1 MGIQS
6 VLGQGLICPALLQVT
21 GSGSAVCWETDTSVQ
36 GILTVVF
43 LPLNVLICVSFG
55 LSAETY
61 PYLDTYTNN
70 VDRFLT
76 VLEGVSGLMWR
87 GFREFGGL
95 IFFSENDVF

>member
-1 MGIQS
+1 M
-6 VLGQGLICPALLQVT
+6 LLTLIFALCPGVPRLLVGT
-21 GSGSAVCWETDTSVQ
+21 ENGSPGDLKRWFC
-36 GILTVVF
+36 

-70 VDRFLT
+70 VDQFLT